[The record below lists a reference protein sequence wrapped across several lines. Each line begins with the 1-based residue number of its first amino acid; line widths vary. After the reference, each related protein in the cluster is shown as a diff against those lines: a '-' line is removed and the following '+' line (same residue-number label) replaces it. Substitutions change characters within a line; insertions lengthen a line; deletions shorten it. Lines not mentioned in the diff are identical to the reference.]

1 MLCELE
7 RFNSTFISNLSE
19 RVYLTSRNRCAVIT
33 SSWIN
38 FRHLFLGVTYLGKLI
53 VSVNRR
59 FAIIYDHLNT
69 AQRPALSR
77 RTRQSEYHFTR
88 NAGIAFQESRQA
100 PWRSAAAR
108 GWAVLKIISPIRS
121 ILLFHFE
128 YLS

>member
-69 AQRPALSR
+69 AQRPALTGLAGCAR
-77 RTRQSEYHFTR
+77 LNPIIHR
-88 NAGIAFQESRQA
+88 NTEADPIRDQEPKAKSG
-100 PWRSAAAR
+100 AAR
-108 GWAVLKIISPIRS
+108 GWAV
-121 ILLFHFE
+121 ILINYFSHF
-128 YLS
+128 LQW